1 MVPLSKTQTRATV
14 GILHEF
20 HSFQRS
26 REMREKPTP
35 SEGVRRNGKR
45 KTAPQRMQRH
55 RSNSTPSKGVGKW
68 RGNAT
73 PSEGVQK
80 SSTMKV
86 GLGEVL
92 ATWGGVFLRIVI
104 KIIQWKPVWCC
115 SAGERCDPIEN
126 PRSPL
131 WSRRPEYRHPASPIR
146 RSSRPWPGLRPAGT
160 RPCRLLRTA
169 ALSACRNQTLWLAA
183 L

>member
-1 MVPLSKTQTRATV
+1 
-14 GILHEF
+14 
-20 HSFQRS
+20 
-26 REMREKPTP
+26 MRGKPTP
-35 SEGVRRNGKR
+35 SEGVKGDGKG
-45 KTAPQRMQRH
+45 KTVPQSLWRH
-55 RSNSTPSKGVGKW
+55 CGDSTPSKGVGKW
-68 RGNAT
+68 RENAT

-80 SSTMKV
+80 SSTMKC
-86 GLGEVL
+86 L
-92 ATWGGVFLRIVI
+92 ATWGIFLRIVI